1 MSAWTTV
8 TVRVVRLP
16 NGADLPLPAVASPGS
31 AGVDL
36 RAAIDAP
43 LTIRPGERILVPA
56 GIALELPPG
65 FEGQVRPRS
74 GLALE
79 HGLTLLNS
87 PGTIDSDYRGEVRV
101 LLIHLGQEP
110 CRIERGD
117 RIAQLVIAN
126 VARPAFVEVGELAP
140 SDRGA
145 GGFGSSGRL

>member
-1 MSAWTTV
+1 MSGWTTV
-8 TVRVVRLP
+8 TVRIVRLP
-16 NGADLPLPAVASPGS
+16 NGADLPLPAVASSGS

-36 RAAIDAP
+36 RAAIDAT
-43 LTIRPGERILVPA
+43 LTIRPGERVLVPT
-56 GIALELPPG
+56 GVALELPPG

-79 HGLTLLNS
+79 RGLTLLNS

-101 LLIHLGQEP
+101 VLIHLGQEP

-117 RIAQLVIAN
+117 RIAQLVIAS
-126 VARPAFVEVGELAP
+126 VARPAFVEVDVLAP

-145 GGFGSSGRL
+145 GGFGSSGRH